1 MNTTTLQ
8 IPVSKSLKTNAQE
21 VAKKLGFS
29 SLQEVV
35 RIFLTQL
42 VSKKVTIGIT
52 AGETPDEILT
62 PEQEKVLLRKYKEAK
77 KDIAE
82 GNYFV
87 AHNVEEMME
96 QLRS

>member
-8 IPVSKSLKTNAQE
+8 IPVSKSLKNNAQDM
-21 VAKKLGFS
+21 AKKLGFS

-42 VSKKVTIGIT
+42 VSKKITVGVTT
-52 AGETPDEILT
+52 SETPDEILT
-62 PEQEKVLLRKYKEAK
+62 PQQEKVLLRKYKEAK

-87 AHNVEEMME
+87 AHSVEEMMD